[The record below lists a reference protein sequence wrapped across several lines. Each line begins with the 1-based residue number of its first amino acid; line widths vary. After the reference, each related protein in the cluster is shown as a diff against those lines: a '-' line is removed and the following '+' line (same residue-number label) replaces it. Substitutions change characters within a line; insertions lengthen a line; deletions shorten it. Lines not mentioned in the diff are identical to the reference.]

1 MAGAASRG
9 QGRAVA
15 GGGAVSLAA
24 GARSREKRGL
34 APVVMC
40 AGSRAR
46 AVRGGQTGFMPD
58 ASHVEPLIENRKQM
72 NMSKDPR
79 P

>member
-24 GARSREKRGL
+24 GARSREKREL
-34 APVVMC
+34 APVAMC

-46 AVRGGQTGFMPD
+46 AVRGGQTGFSSQVIH
-58 ASHVEPLIENRKQM
+58 AGC
-72 NMSKDPR
+72 
-79 P
+79 